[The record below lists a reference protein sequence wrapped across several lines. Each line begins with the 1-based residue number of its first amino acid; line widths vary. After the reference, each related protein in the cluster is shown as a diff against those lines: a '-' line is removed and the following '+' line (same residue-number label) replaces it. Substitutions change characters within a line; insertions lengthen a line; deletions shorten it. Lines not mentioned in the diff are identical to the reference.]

1 MAGYEIDFLPV
12 GDGERS
18 GDAIALRYGVDGDY
32 TIHVVDGGT
41 TDAGEKLVT
50 HITNYYGAPTYI
62 DHVVCTHGDDD
73 HSSGLRMVID
83 GFVIGTIWMNRPW
96 LYAEEIIDLFDD
108 DRLTVASLERRLREA
123 YPILA
128 EIEERAQDLSIP
140 ICEAFS
146 GAQIGAFTVL
156 APSRSRYLE
165 LIPQFSRSPE
175 AAQEAVSGLGIAGL
189 LGEAV
194 RRAAEWISETWGR
207 ETLEEVVETSPSNES
222 SVIQYANF
230 GERRVLLTGDAGI
243 VSLHEAADYAEQFS
257 VDLPGLRFM
266 QIPHHGSRHNVSPS
280 VLNRW
285 LGEPLPSGEQLETVA
300 FVSVAKE
307 SDTHPRRKVVN
318 AFIRRGAKVHSTK
331 GNAARHSHDMPARDG
346 WTASVPYE
354 FYEEVEA

>member
-1 MAGYEIDFLPV
+1 MVEFEIDFLPV

-18 GDAIALRYGVDGDY
+18 GDAIALRYGEDGAY

-50 HITNYYGAPTYI
+50 HITRFYGAPDYI

-73 HSSGLRMVID
+73 HSSGLRTVID
-83 GFVIGTIWMNRPW
+83 RFEIGAIWMNRPW

-128 EIEERAQDLSIP
+128 EIEEIALDRSIP
-140 ICEAFS
+140 ISEVFQ
-146 GAQIGAFTVL
+146 GAQIGTFTVL
-156 APSRSRYLE
+156 APSRGRYLE
-165 LIPQFSRSPE
+165 LIPQFSRTPE
-175 AAQEAVSGLGIAGL
+175 AAGDAEGGFGTGGLFA
-189 LGEAV
+189 EAV

-207 ETLEEVVETSPSNES
+207 ETLEEDVETSPSNES
-222 SVIQYANF
+222 SVIHVADF
-230 GERRVLLTGDAGI
+230 EGRKVLLTGDAGVI
-243 VSLHEAADYAEQFS
+243 SLHEAADYAEVF
-257 VDLPGLRFM
+257 VTDLPGLWIM

-285 LGEPLPSGEQLETVA
+285 LGEPLPRGEQRATSA
-300 FVSVAKE
+300 FASVAKD

-318 AFIRRGAKVHSTK
+318 AFMRRGAKVYSTK
-331 GNAARHSHDMPARDG
+331 GTTKHHYHDMPNRDG
-346 WTASVPYE
+346 WPPAVPHE
-354 FYEEVEA
+354 FSEEVEA